1 MKTLL
6 TSILTNL
13 IQIQF
18 GTMNEKIFAILKIA
32 VLPTIGI
39 SFAEKITGWYFEN
52 FVFIALLIGAWIGDL
67 VIGVW
72 KHYKMDSISPKKMIF
87 GFAEKG
93 GIILIAYFIIEAVI
107 QIMSDGDLD
116 SIYFKIFTKI
126 LLFSYPAGN
135 IAINM
140 GIITNGKFPPLGFLK
155 KFEKFNNSLDLN
167 VFKNSEDESKNNP
180 TDNPE

>member
-1 MKTLL
+1 MKALL

-87 GFAEKG
+87 HWKN
-93 GIILIAYFIIEAVI
+93 
-107 QIMSDGDLD
+107 
-116 SIYFKIFTKI
+116 
-126 LLFSYPAGN
+126 GN
-135 IAINM
+135 I
-140 GIITNGKFPPLGFLK
+140 L
-155 KFEKFNNSLDLN
+155 
-167 VFKNSEDESKNNP
+167 
-180 TDNPE
+180 